1 MQHSISYDGLP
12 WLVEALKQPF
22 SQPTHQHVFS
32 ISFTS
37 VYVFLLVFALIHF
50 WMSSFLLTG
59 ICFLAL
65 SLSTSKSVQTLRST
79 AVSTTSAPG
88 YAASCCSTTRP
99 STSTP
104 RLHRHSSLRSFS
116 LTSRSSQYH
125 DQLHTPPSPLIS
137 QDPPTHVDLL
147 DAQGQFRP
155 SDFHARLK
163 ASGTRDYGEDVAE
176 RNLGQNGVQ
185 LSSPAVKAFY
195 ANLPKDALRS
205 RKFNYPISIL
215 EDPEEPSVPVTR
227 TRSLSSSTQYRRVE
241 STRPAS
247 RNSVSSTPAH
257 RQATLQNFRNSSLS
271 IGRPATL
278 QANSRLSVESR
289 ERSASPPA
297 ISRHRSHTPTST
309 TSSGKINQPAPLT
322 RELSF
327 DLVP

>member
-1 MQHSISYDGLP
+1 M
-12 WLVEALKQPF
+12 
-22 SQPTHQHVFS
+22 
-32 ISFTS
+32 
-37 VYVFLLVFALIHF
+37 
-50 WMSSFLLTG
+50 
-59 ICFLAL
+59 
-65 SLSTSKSVQTLRST
+65 QTLRST
-79 AVSTTSAPG
+79 AASTTSTPQA
-88 YAASCCSTTRP
+88 YTASCYSTTRP
-99 STSTP
+99 STSAP
-104 RLHRHSSLRSFS
+104 RLHRQSSLRNFS

-137 QDPPTHVDLL
+137 QDPPTTHVDLL

-227 TRSLSSSTQYRRVE
+227 TRSLSSSTQYRRVQ

-271 IGRPATL
+271 IGTPATL
-278 QANSRLSVESR
+278 QANSRLSIETR

-297 ISRHRSHTPTST
+297 ISRHRSYTPTST
-309 TSSGKINQPAPLT
+309 ITDAEIDQPAPLT

-327 DLVP
+327 DLVPMKNWSRHANLISFRNTVIRGTWNSRHQFLASCSLQCCATTRLKHGIPHKLQQL